1 MKHLNI
7 YNPSQQTKKELVE
20 NFIIRINEFE
30 KIYNVIKTDVMKN
43 APQHFIIQGVRGS
56 GKTTLLLRI
65 FYEITENNNLCKWL
79 IPIRFNEEQYGISKL
94 YKLWENISKELEN
107 TDDTYLGLLDEMQKS
122 IDNENYEEYCYNLL
136 FLKLKEN
143 GKKLI
148 VFIDNIGDRLD
159 KFTKKELQRLR
170 EVLITN
176 NNIRLI
182 GSSSVVLESTYNYKE
197 AFYDFFK
204 IINLNELKKEE
215 TKAFLLQL
223 DKENKEKAIEE
234 IINKQ
239 PGRIEAL
246 RILTGGVPR
255 TMVLLYEIFIK
266 DSNGDSF
273 HNLEELLDSV
283 TPLYKHRMD
292 DLSTQQQE
300 IVDVIALNWD
310 AIPVKDIVRKTRMES
325 KAVSSQLNLLEK
337 NNIIIKKATST
348 KNNFYQLKERFFNI
362 WYLMR
367 NGRNSDKS
375 KVKWLVKFLEIWCNS
390 GDLENMIKSHI
401 QKLKSNKMYDKY
413 AYHVSEAYAQLVPS
427 ANLQKELLDESRK
440 YLTSIGSELI
450 CDISES
456 DVDYLNKI
464 DEFIKNK
471 DYQKAIKKLLTI
483 NSNTGVIEKT
493 IAEIYDVLIKDYYKA
508 EKYYLMALE
517 KNQTDLNFNL
527 ALLYKKEFKDYE
539 KAKKYYLLAIKKGY
553 SSAMYNLALL
563 YDEEYKD
570 FKKSEKYYLMAI
582 GKGHIKAM
590 NNLAFLY
597 DTEFKDYEK
606 AEKYY
611 LKAIE
616 NGNIRAMNN
625 LAFMYFRLKIKKEK
639 ALKYSLSAY
648 KNEVNVF
655 RKQTYA
661 IALFWNNNVQEAN
674 EVSQLIFENE
684 EFVNENIEDV
694 KLLLTMLIAKKQYN
708 FTHKLFEE
716 NKFNLKDKYK
726 PIYYAL
732 MSFMKDSYPDEM
744 NKMGEELK
752 DVVDAII
759 KEINQTSIDYA

>member
-1 MKHLNI
+1 
-7 YNPSQQTKKELVE
+7 
-20 NFIIRINEFE
+20 
-30 KIYNVIKTDVMKN
+30 
-43 APQHFIIQGVRGS
+43 
-56 GKTTLLLRI
+56 
-65 FYEITENNNLCKWL
+65 
-79 IPIRFNEEQYGISKL
+79 
-94 YKLWENISKELEN
+94 
-107 TDDTYLGLLDEMQKS
+107 
-122 IDNENYEEYCYNLL
+122 
-136 FLKLKEN
+136 
-143 GKKLI
+143 
-148 VFIDNIGDRLD
+148 
-159 KFTKKELQRLR
+159 
-170 EVLITN
+170 
-176 NNIRLI
+176 
-182 GSSSVVLESTYNYKE
+182 
-197 AFYDFFK
+197 
-204 IINLNELKKEE
+204 
-215 TKAFLLQL
+215 
-223 DKENKEKAIEE
+223 
-234 IINKQ
+234 
-239 PGRIEAL
+239 
-246 RILTGGVPR
+246 
-255 TMVLLYEIFIK
+255 
-266 DSNGDSF
+266 
-273 HNLEELLDSV
+273 
-283 TPLYKHRMD
+283 
-292 DLSTQQQE
+292 
-300 IVDVIALNWD
+300 
-310 AIPVKDIVRKTRMES
+310 
-325 KAVSSQLNLLEK
+325 
-337 NNIIIKKATST
+337 
-348 KNNFYQLKERFFNI
+348 
-362 WYLMR
+362 
-367 NGRNSDKS
+367 
-375 KVKWLVKFLEIWCNS
+375 
-390 GDLENMIKSHI
+390 
-401 QKLKSNKMYDKY
+401 MYDKY

-661 IALFWNNNVQEAN
+661 IALLWNNNVQEAN